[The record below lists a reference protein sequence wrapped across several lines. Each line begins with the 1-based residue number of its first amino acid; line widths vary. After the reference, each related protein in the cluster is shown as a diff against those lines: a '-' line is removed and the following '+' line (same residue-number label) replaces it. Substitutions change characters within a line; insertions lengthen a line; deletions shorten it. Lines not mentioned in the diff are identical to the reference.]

1 MLLLTPER
9 PTLWSHNVLLFG
21 SAASVWSYNR
31 FGDILVACSRT
42 MILSPAMYY
51 VDDYG
56 SMEDSL
62 SANSS
67 FESFEKYNGCLQIAM
82 KPSQRQPPDTAHRIQ
97 GVIISSDEDN
107 LILTPCP
114 KRMTSMCQQ
123 IDKRLES
130 GTMSPE
136 QARKMAGKCNFL
148 TGRLFG
154 KVGRAPLKALYAR
167 ANSSTHSIDKPTRS
181 SPLALRDIILHCKP
195 MTIPRAPAKT
205 TYSVIYTDAYFKLGS
220 TTYKPGDP
228 DIPNW
233 DSGKTAEIENGWAAV
248 CFHHG
253 DVQRAAYFQGR
264 LRSVLARQFSSDRR
278 FSHL

>member
-1 MLLLTPER
+1 
-9 PTLWSHNVLLFG
+9 
-21 SAASVWSYNR
+21 
-31 FGDILVACSRT
+31 
-42 MILSPAMYY
+42 MILAPAMHY

-56 SMEDSL
+56 SMEDSP

-67 FESFEKYNGCLQIAM
+67 FESFEKYSGCLQIAM
-82 KPSQRQPPDTAHRIQ
+82 KPKRQPPDTAHRTP

-114 KRMTSMCQQ
+114 KRVTSMCQQ
-123 IDKRLES
+123 IDKHLES
-130 GTMSPE
+130 GTISPE

-167 ANSSTHSIDKPTRS
+167 ANSSTHNIDKPTRS

>member
-1 MLLLTPER
+1 MLLLTPEG
-9 PTLWSHNVLLFG
+9 PTLWSRNVLLFG

-42 MILSPAMYY
+42 MILAPAMHY

-56 SMEDSL
+56 SMEDSP

-67 FESFEKYNGCLQIAM
+67 FESFEKYSGCLQIAM
-82 KPSQRQPPDTAHRIQ
+82 KPKRQPPDTAHRTP

-114 KRMTSMCQQ
+114 KRVTSMCQQ
-123 IDKRLES
+123 IDKHLES
-130 GTMSPE
+130 GTISPE

-167 ANSSTHSIDKPTRS
+167 ANSSTHNIDKPTTRS
-181 SPLALRDIILHCKP
+181 SLLALKDIILHCKP
-195 MTIPRAPAKT
+195 MTIPRSPART
-205 TYSVIYTDAYFKLGS
+205 VYYTA
-220 TTYKPGDP
+220 
-228 DIPNW
+228 
-233 DSGKTAEIENGWAAV
+233 
-248 CFHHG
+248 
-253 DVQRAAYFQGR
+253 
-264 LRSVLARQFSSDRR
+264 
-278 FSHL
+278 